1 MKSTLLGLFKVYI
14 KLMRP
19 TTPGDTHFFF
29 LISSHI
35 CHSQFR
41 IHHHFNTKIP
51 FAQCKHT
58 YRNVRKLHTVLPC
71 ESN

>member
-1 MKSTLLGLFKVYI
+1 MKSTLLDFLKYI
-14 KLMRP
+14 HIRLMRP
-19 TTPGDTHFFF
+19 TTPGDTHFY

-41 IHHHFNTKIP
+41 IHHHFNIETP